1 MDVGWQ
7 RRATLRSGSLPV
19 VGVLVAAIVGIV
31 FLLQPRAAILH
42 ETIDV
47 DGMRREYRLVVP
59 RSVAGKR
66 DLPVV
71 FALHGAIDTVDEM
84 AGYTGLDELA
94 IEQEF
99 LLVYLQG
106 RHLNWPPSIPP
117 ENPTL
122 MEPDA
127 AFLRAMCDR
136 VVSKHGADPR
146 RIYLLGV
153 SQGGAAAN
161 LLTAMCSERLAA
173 TVVGC
178 GWLPDPLGDAP
189 LETANKCPMLFL
201 VGSRDRQVPPDFVR
215 KGHDAF
221 ERAGH
226 PVEFR
231 VIEEFGHGW
240 PRRENER
247 VWEFLEG
254 KRLGEGVE

>member
-1 MDVGWQ
+1 MSFGSQ
-7 RRATLRSGSLPV
+7 RRAWRRSGSLPV
-19 VGVLVAAIVGIV
+19 VGVLVATLVGIF
-31 FLLQPRAAILH
+31 FLLRPRAAIVH

-59 RSVAGKR
+59 HAIAGRR
-66 DLPVV
+66 DVPVV

-84 AGYTGLDELA
+84 AAYTELDELA
-94 IEQEF
+94 IEKEF

-106 RHLNWPPSIPP
+106 RMLSWPPFIPL

-136 VVSKHGADPR
+136 MTDEHGGDPR

-161 LLTAMCSERLAA
+161 LLTAMCSERIAA

-178 GWLPDPLGDAP
+178 GWLPEPLGEAP
-189 LETANKCPMLFL
+189 LATLNKCPMLFV
-201 VGSRDRQVPPDFVR
+201 VGSRDRQVPPEMVR
-215 KGHDAF
+215 EGRDAF

-231 VIEEFGHGW
+231 MIEGFGHGW
-240 PRRENER
+240 PRAENER

-254 KRLGEGVE
+254 KRLGE

>member
-1 MDVGWQ
+1 MDLRSQ
-7 RRATLRSGSLPV
+7 LRAWRRSGSLLV
-19 VGVLVAAIVGIV
+19 VGVLVATLAGIV
-31 FLLQPRAAILH
+31 FLMRPRAAIVH
-42 ETIDV
+42 GVVAV

-66 DLPVV
+66 DVPVV
-71 FALHGAIDTVDEM
+71 FALHGANDTVGFM
-84 AGYTGLDELA
+84 AETTGLDELA
-94 IEQEF
+94 IEQSF

-106 RHLNWPPSIPP
+106 RHLNWPPFIPP

-136 VVSKHGADPR
+136 VTSEQGADPR

-161 LLTAMCSERLAA
+161 LLTAMCSERIAA

-189 LETANKCPMLFL
+189 LETMNKCPMLFI

-215 KGHDAF
+215 EGHDAF

-231 VIEEFGHGW
+231 VIDGFGHGW
-240 PRRENER
+240 PRAENGR

-254 KRLGEGVE
+254 KRLGEGAE

>member
-1 MDVGWQ
+1 MGTDS
-7 RRATLRSGSLPV
+7 RSRSGSLYV
-19 VGVLVAAIVGIV
+19 VGVLVLALVGV
-31 FLLQPRAAILH
+31 MVLLRPRAAIVH
-42 ETIDV
+42 DAINV
-47 DGMRREYRLVVP
+47 DGERREYRLVIP
-59 RSVAGKR
+59 NSVVGKR
-66 DLPVV
+66 GVPVV
-71 FALHGAIDTVDEM
+71 FALHGANDTVDWM
-84 AGYTGLDELA
+84 AEHTGLDELA
-94 IEQEF
+94 IENGC

-106 RHLNWPPSIPP
+106 RHLNWPPFIPP
-117 ENPTL
+117 DNPTL

-127 AFLRAMCDR
+127 AFFRAMCDL
-136 VVSKHGADPR
+136 VADEHGGDPQ

-161 LLTAMCSERLAA
+161 LLTAMCSERIAA

-215 KGHDAF
+215 VGHDAF

-231 VIEEFGHGW
+231 LIDGFGHGW
-240 PRRENER
+240 PRRENAR

-254 KRLGEGVE
+254 KRLGE

>member
-1 MDVGWQ
+1 MGFGSQV
-7 RRATLRSGSLPV
+7 RAWHRSGSLLV
-19 VGVLVAAIVGIV
+19 AGVLVVAIVGVIV
-31 FLLQPRAAILH
+31 LLRPRAAILH

-66 DLPVV
+66 NVPMM
-71 FALHGAIDTVDEM
+71 FALHGANDTVDFM
-84 AGYTGLDELA
+84 AEHTGLDELA
-94 IEQEF
+94 IEQGF

-106 RHLNWPPSIPP
+106 RHLNWPPFIPP

-127 AFLRAMCDR
+127 AFLRAMCDF
-136 VVSKHGADPR
+136 VASDHGGDPR

-161 LLTAMCSERLAA
+161 MLTAMCSERIAA

-189 LETANKCPMLFL
+189 LETASKCPMLFV
-201 VGSRDRQVPPDFVR
+201 VGSRDRQVPPGFVR
-215 KGHDAF
+215 KGYDAF

-231 VIEEFGHGW
+231 VIDGFGHGW

-254 KRLGEGVE
+254 KRLPETAE

>member
-1 MDVGWQ
+1 MEFGSQLLAW
-7 RRATLRSGSLPV
+7 RRSGSLLV
-19 VGVLVAAIVGIV
+19 VGVLAVSLGGIV
-31 FLLQPRAAILH
+31 FLLRPRAEIVH

-66 DLPVV
+66 DVPVV

-84 AGYTGLDELA
+84 AAHTGLDELA

-106 RHLNWPPSIPP
+106 RHLNWPPFIPP

-127 AFLRAMCDR
+127 AFFRAMCDR
-136 VVSKHGADPR
+136 VTSEHGGDRR
-146 RIYLLGV
+146 RIYLIGV

-161 LLTAMCSERLAA
+161 LLTAMCSERIAA

-178 GWLPDPLGDAP
+178 GWLPEPLGDAP
-189 LETANKCPMLFL
+189 LATANKCPMLFL
-201 VGSRDRQVPPDFVR
+201 VGSRDRQVPPEMVR
-215 KGHDAF
+215 EGRDAF

-226 PVEFR
+226 LVEFR
-231 VIEEFGHGW
+231 VIDGFGHGW
-240 PRRENER
+240 PRAENER

-254 KRLGEGVE
+254 KRLGGGE

>member
-1 MDVGWQ
+1 MEFGS
-7 RRATLRSGSLPV
+7 RLRAWRRSGSLLV
-19 VGVLVAAIVGIV
+19 VGVLVVSLVGVIG
-31 FLLQPRAAILH
+31 LLWPRATILH
-42 ETIDV
+42 ESIDV
-47 DGMRREYRLVVP
+47 DGLRREYRLVVP
-59 RSVAGKR
+59 RSVVGKQGV
-66 DLPVV
+66 PVV
-71 FALHGAIDTVDEM
+71 FALHGANDTVDEM
-84 AGYTGLDELA
+84 AAYTGLDELA
-94 IEQEF
+94 IEKRF

-106 RHLNWPPSIPP
+106 RHLNWPPFIPP

-127 AFLRAMCDR
+127 AFLRAMCDLI
-136 VVSKHGADPR
+136 VSEHGGDPR

-161 LLTAMCSERLAA
+161 LLTAMCSERIAA

-189 LETANKCPMLFL
+189 LETPNKCPLLFI
-201 VGSRDRQVPPDFVR
+201 VGSRDRQVPLEFVR
-215 KGHDAF
+215 VGHDAF

-231 VIEEFGHGW
+231 VIEGFGHGW

-254 KRLGEGVE
+254 KRLGG

>member
-1 MDVGWQ
+1 MEFGSQLLAW
-7 RRATLRSGSLPV
+7 RRSGSLPV
-19 VGVLVAAIVGIV
+19 VGVLVATLVGIF
-31 FLLQPRAAILH
+31 FLLRPRAAIVH

-66 DLPVV
+66 DVPVV
-71 FALHGAIDTVDEM
+71 FALHGANDTVDYM
-84 AGYTGLDELA
+84 AEHTRLDDLA
-94 IEQEF
+94 IEQGF

-106 RHLNWPPSIPP
+106 RHLNWPPFIPP

-127 AFLRAMCDR
+127 AFLRAMCD
-136 VVSKHGADPR
+136 VVADKYGGDPR

-161 LLTAMCSERLAA
+161 LLTAMCSERIAA

-189 LETANKCPMLFL
+189 LETAHKCPMLFI

-215 KGHDAF
+215 EGHDAF

-231 VIEEFGHGW
+231 VIENFGHGW

-254 KRLGEGVE
+254 KRLGE

>member
-1 MDVGWQ
+1 MSFGSQ
-7 RRATLRSGSLPV
+7 RRAWRRSGSLPV
-19 VGVLVAAIVGIV
+19 VGVLVATLVGIF
-31 FLLQPRAAILH
+31 FLLRPRAAIVH

-59 RSVAGKR
+59 HAIAGRR
-66 DLPVV
+66 DVPVV

-84 AGYTGLDELA
+84 AAYTELDELA
-94 IEQEF
+94 IEKEF

-106 RHLNWPPSIPP
+106 RMLSWPPFIPL

-136 VVSKHGADPR
+136 MTDEHGGDPR

-161 LLTAMCSERLAA
+161 LLTAMCSERIAA

-178 GWLPDPLGDAP
+178 GWRNRWATRRWRRRISARCCSSSAHAIG
-189 LETANKCPMLFL
+189 KCRRRWCARGTMRSSTR
-201 VGSRDRQVPPDFVR
+201 GTRWS
-215 KGHDAF
+215 
-221 ERAGH
+221 
-226 PVEFR
+226 
-231 VIEEFGHGW
+231 FG
-240 PRRENER
+240 
-247 VWEFLEG
+247 
-254 KRLGEGVE
+254 

>member
-1 MDVGWQ
+1 MDFGSQLRSW
-7 RRATLRSGSLPV
+7 RRSGSLLV
-19 VGVLVAAIVGIV
+19 VGVLVVSLLGVIV
-31 FLLQPRAAILH
+31 LLWPRAAILH

-47 DGMRREYRLVVP
+47 DGLRREYRLVVP
-59 RSVAGKR
+59 RSVAGKQ
-66 DLPVV
+66 DVPVM
-71 FALHGAIDTVDEM
+71 FALHGANDTVDYM
-84 AGYTGLDELA
+84 AEHTGLDELA
-94 IEQEF
+94 IEQGF

-106 RHLNWPPSIPP
+106 RLLNWPPFIPP

-127 AFLRAMCDR
+127 AFLRAMCDL
-136 VVSKHGADPR
+136 VVSRHGADTR

-161 LLTAMCSERLAA
+161 LLTAMCSERIAA

-189 LETANKCPMLFL
+189 LETASKCPMLFI
-201 VGSRDRQVPPDFVR
+201 VGSRDRQVPPEFVR
-215 KGHDAF
+215 VGHDAF

-231 VIEEFGHGW
+231 VIEGFGHGW

-247 VWEFLEG
+247 VWEFLKG
-254 KRLGEGVE
+254 KRLPEEVE

>member
-1 MDVGWQ
+1 MEFGSELLAW
-7 RRATLRSGSLPV
+7 RRSGNLLV
-19 VGVLVAAIVGIV
+19 VGVLAASLAGIV
-31 FLLQPRAAILH
+31 FLLRPRAAIVH

-66 DLPVV
+66 DVPVL
-71 FALHGAIDTVDEM
+71 FALHGANDTVDYM
-84 AGYTGLDELA
+84 AEHTGLDELA
-94 IEQEF
+94 IEKGF

-106 RHLNWPPSIPP
+106 RLLNWPPFIPP

-136 VVSKHGADPR
+136 VTNEHGGDPR
-146 RIYLLGV
+146 RIYVLGV

-161 LLTAMCSERLAA
+161 LLTAMCSERIAA

-189 LETANKCPMLFL
+189 LETANKCPMLFV

-215 KGHDAF
+215 EGHDAF

-231 VIEEFGHGW
+231 VIEGFGHGW

-254 KRLGEGVE
+254 KRLGRH